1 MNMTEKNMDKYF
13 QKMTIKDL
21 RNFCLSANSE
31 LENKLKDELKAV
43 AGGQCEVRIK
53 DVEVTEE

>member
-1 MNMTEKNMDKYF
+1 MIKVKSIVEITDEYDRENMDKYF

-31 LENKLKDELKAV
+31 L
-43 AGGQCEVRIK
+43 
-53 DVEVTEE
+53 